1 MNTAPRVTVIVPT
14 HNYAAF
20 IGDALRSVLAQT
32 FTDWECIVVDDAS
45 TDGTAAIAREF
56 VRADERFNY
65 IRLERNSGVSAAR
78 NRAFAEARGEFIQM
92 LDADDVIAPGKLEAQ
107 VTWMDGHQDIDV
119 LYGDYFAF
127 RGIADFA
134 SRGAYRPD
142 EQVDGSGDAI
152 VARLLRS
159 NIFRLNTVLLRKR
172 SLNDVGGF
180 REGFRYVEDWDF
192 WLRLAAKGAS
202 FRFVADRNTIS
213 GVRSNPDSLSS
224 DKRAMSDHYLPVL
237 QHLWVHGRLSLKNRF
252 GLLVRYVF
260 FMIDRCILGKGRVII
275 IPDGRAVFLVVLVLF
290 TVFLLPFWPL
300 YRFRIL
306 LSA

>member
-1 MNTAPRVTVIVPT
+1 MSTAPRVSVIVPT
-14 HNYAAF
+14 YNYAAF
-20 IGDALRSVLAQT
+20 LGDALRSVHAQT

-45 TDGTAAIAREF
+45 TDGSAAIAQGF
-56 VRADERFNY
+56 VRNDQRFRY
-65 IRLERNSGVSAAR
+65 IRMDLNSGVSAAR

-92 LDADDVIAPGKLEAQ
+92 LDADDVIAPGKLEVQ
-107 VTWMDGHQDIDV
+107 VRWMDEHKDVDV
-119 LYGDYFAF
+119 LYADYFAF
-127 RGIADFA
+127 QHTPDF
-134 SRGAYRPD
+134 STKGAYRSD
-142 EQVDGSGDAI
+142 ERILGKGAAI

-159 NIFRLNTVLLRKR
+159 NIFRLNTVLFHR
-172 SLNDVGGF
+172 SVLEDVHGF

-202 FRFVADRNTIS
+202 FQFVADQNAIS

-237 QHLWVHGRLSLKNRF
+237 QHLWVHGGLSLKNRI

-260 FMIDRCILGKGRVII
+260 FMIDRAVLRKGRVIL
-275 IPDGRAVFLVVLVLF
+275 IPDGRAAFLAVLGPA
-290 TVFLLPFWPL
+290 TFLLLPLWPL
-300 YRFRIL
+300 YRLRIR